1 MLWFKYIRKTEKIN
15 FCFYDKTFAIFLKN
29 NISLIATWYMTFV
42 SQVLQTVYCCTLFI
56 VNSIL

>member
-1 MLWFKYIRKTEKIN
+1 MLWFKYICKTEKIN

-42 SQVLQTVYCCTLFI
+42 SSFANSLLLYTVHCE
-56 VNSIL
+56 